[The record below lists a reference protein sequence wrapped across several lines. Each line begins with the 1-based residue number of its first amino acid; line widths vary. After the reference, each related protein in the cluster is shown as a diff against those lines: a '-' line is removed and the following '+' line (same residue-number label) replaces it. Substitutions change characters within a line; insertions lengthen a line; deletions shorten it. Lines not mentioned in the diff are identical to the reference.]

1 CPDMISFF
9 NKAREKKAA
18 AATSNDEVKALG
30 IGVYK
35 TESKIILTENERTS
49 YVLLD
54 ITGKIVGQGVVDDE
68 GINIEYLP
76 YGVYI
81 LRLGNGLIYKFF
93 K

>member
-1 CPDMISFF
+1 MSTH
-9 NKAREKKAA
+9 K
-18 AATSNDEVKALG
+18 SVH
-30 IGVYK
+30 GVHRTFIYK